1 MNRTPLSAVVTT
13 LNNAATIGRCLDSLR
28 FADEIV
34 VVDSGSTDGTGAIAR
49 AAGAR
54 LLHRVFDGYGAQ
66 KQYAVEQAAHD
77 WVLLLDADEAL
88 TPELGSEIVS
98 LLQTPPLYPAWR
110 IRRREQLFWRW
121 QRPGTRLSD
130 ALRLFDRR
138 RARLDTQPVH
148 AAVATSEKTGRLKG
162 LILHYGETDLH
173 VKVAKINT
181 YTSGTVRAA
190 PGRRFLRLRM
200 LFYPTFAFW
209 REYLLRRQCINGWA
223 GFIAARSS
231 AFQAFLKDA
240 KRYDDRHLRPPELLD
255 SRRRSYH
262 EPPV

>member
-1 MNRTPLSAVVTT
+1 VTRTPLSAVVTT
-13 LNNAATIGRCLDSLR
+13 WNNATTLGRCLASLS

-34 VVDSGSTDGTGAIAR
+34 VVDSGSTDRTIEIAR

-54 LLHRVFDGYGAQ
+54 LVHHPFSGYGAQ
-66 KQYAVEQAAHD
+66 KQYAVDRAAHD
-77 WVLLLDADEAL
+77 WVLLLDADEVVTVELAAEIMAL
-88 TPELGSEIVS
+88 LA
-98 LLQTPPLYPAWR
+98 TPPPQPAWR
-110 IRRREQLFWRW
+110 CRRREQLFWRW
-121 QRPGTRLSD
+121 QRPGTRLVD
-130 ALRLFDRR
+130 AIRLFDRR
-138 RARLDTQPVH
+138 AARLATTPIH
-148 AAVATSEKTGRLKG
+148 AAVAAAGKAGRLKG
-162 LILHYGETDLH
+162 VILHYGETDLH
-173 VKVAKINT
+173 LKVGKINA

-209 REYLLRRQCINGWA
+209 REYLLRRQFVNGWA

-240 KRYDDRHLRPPELLD
+240 KRYDDRQPRAPDLID
-255 SRRRSYH
+255 SRRARYH